1 MKKIIILGSGGFF
14 KEQFYWLQDSLK
26 KKKNYKIEA
35 IVSTENQSQKLFNIP
50 IINEKKIPKS
60 KNILLYIAIGSTKV
74 RAKIIKKFKNYNFY
88 TLIHPSAIISQG
100 AIIGKGC
107 TISPNT
113 IIAGDAKI
121 GDFNLF
127 NFSSMI
133 SHDCIIGENNI
144 FSPSSKILGWAKMG
158 NNNYFGAGAIMLPK
172 IKIGNNNTIG
182 ANSTL
187 TKNFNNNQTLI
198 GTPAKTYN
206 KN

>member
-1 MKKIIILGSGGFF
+1 
-14 KEQFYWLQDSLK
+14 
-26 KKKNYKIEA
+26 
-35 IVSTENQSQKLFNIP
+35 
-50 IINEKKIPKS
+50 
-60 KNILLYIAIGSTKV
+60 
-74 RAKIIKKFKNYNFY
+74 
-88 TLIHPSAIISQG
+88 
-100 AIIGKGC
+100 
-107 TISPNT
+107 
-113 IIAGDAKI
+113 
-121 GDFNLF
+121 
-127 NFSSMI
+127 MI

-172 IKIGNNNTIG
+172 IKIGNNNIIG